1 MQVSNPVLV
10 FFLVRDL
17 SRASKQKKASSSI
30 FRALR
35 PHSRASVNCWM
46 ALACISQ
53 VSRQQPD
60 LGIEH
65 DGLAFCLPSPVRF
78 EFDGGQTR
86 LQQFPK
92 QISNRDKLQTPVQKS
107 TGASEGGFSDVKS
120 TTHRT
125 PRKLSE
131 RMPPAALLLFNPST
145 CTCSSSMYVVSP
157 LKICCISTVCINTRA
172 AQGRLLIP
180 GDSDGGVHDPLTQLP
195 LITTTTV

>member
-10 FFLVRDL
+10 CFLVRDL
-17 SRASKQKKASSSI
+17 SRASKQKKASSSL

-46 ALACISQ
+46 ALACISH

-65 DGLAFCLPSPVRF
+65 DCLAFCLPSPVHF

-86 LQQFPK
+86 
-92 QISNRDKLQTPVQKS
+92 LQTPVQKS

-125 PRKLSE
+125 PRKLSKRDAPSGSSFVQSINLHMFVQYVCGLSPE
-131 RMPPAALLLFNPST
+131 NLLYFNRLHQHPG
-145 CTCSSSMYVVSP
+145 SS
-157 LKICCISTVCINTRA
+157 
-172 AQGRLLIP
+172 G
-180 GDSDGGVHDPLTQLP
+180 
-195 LITTTTV
+195 TTPYPW

>member
-131 RMPPAALLLFNPST
+131 RDAPSGSSFVQSINLHMFVQYVCGLSLKNLLYFNRLHQHPG
-145 CTCSSSMYVVSP
+145 SS
-157 LKICCISTVCINTRA
+157 
-172 AQGRLLIP
+172 G
-180 GDSDGGVHDPLTQLP
+180 
-195 LITTTTV
+195 TTPYPW